1 MAGRHRSHEVALA
14 RSQFLGESI
23 ASARY
28 VVGTNTEPVIDECS
42 PTQQH
47 VRALLALLALNDFQ
61 PVGPLSQTSAAA
73 LVSYSFTQSPR
84 RNALLIVSSSPDNI
98 AQRLLGAHCGFRFA
112 GEAWAQTKST
122 HDVRRLYRLEH
133 APSGAVV
140 ISTSN
145 TGLLRSEQ
153 CDAPES
159 SIRFTRWNVGVPQ
172 ESREAEANEFVDRLN
187 ADSRALL
194 AALFVRL
201 NARGG
206 RRWAVG
212 EFWWDPLS
220 RPTSNRPGSRPSTRQ
235 RLLRETGSGWELRWG
250 GPPFPSDVVAAFT
263 HPVCGL
269 RGAHAL
275 GQDADREREIVY
287 GATRLVLR
295 PF

>member
-1 MAGRHRSHEVALA
+1 MAGRHRSHEAALA

-23 ASARY
+23 ASACY
-28 VVGTNTEPVIDECS
+28 VVGTNTGPVIDECS
-42 PTQQH
+42 PTQQT
-47 VRALLALLALNDFQ
+47 VRALLALLALNDSQ
-61 PVGPLSQTSAAA
+61 PGGPLNQTSAAA

-112 GEAWAQTKST
+112 GEAWMQTKSE

-140 ISTSN
+140 ISTSD

-153 CDAPES
+153 CDPSES

-172 ESREAEANEFVDRLN
+172 ESREAEANEFVEKLSTE
-187 ADSRALL
+187 ARALL

-206 RRWAVG
+206 RSWAVG
-212 EFWWDPLS
+212 EFWWDPLD
-220 RPTSNRPGSRPSTRQ
+220 RPMWKLPGGRPSTHR
-235 RLLRETGSGWELRWG
+235 RSLRETGAGWELRWD
-250 GPPFPSDVVAAFT
+250 GPPLPSDVVAAFT

-287 GATRLVLR
+287 GATRLLLR